1 MPKLSEL
8 QLFLLQHTRIR
19 GGRKMIVKPFYI
31 VFKRRLTRTMIAE
44 NEQEV
49 KEYINKKYPQL
60 KGEFQIYEDKN
71 KKFV

>member
-1 MPKLSEL
+1 
-8 QLFLLQHTRIR
+8 
-19 GGRKMIVKPFYI
+19 MIVKPFYI